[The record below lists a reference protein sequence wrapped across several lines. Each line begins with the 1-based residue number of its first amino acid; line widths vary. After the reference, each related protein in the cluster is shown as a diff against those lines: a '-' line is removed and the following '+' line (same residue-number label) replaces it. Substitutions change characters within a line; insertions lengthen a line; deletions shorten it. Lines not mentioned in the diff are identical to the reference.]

1 MLFATSQA
9 TGGNVSQ
16 TSTANHSRPARR
28 STRLDHSV
36 PVTVVGVDSSRGPYR
51 EDVSTSIISCHGCKY
66 ESKYEVL
73 DNSVVV
79 LELTPE
85 DGESKPVTTRGR
97 VKFARRPAQ
106 VGGLFQTAIEFDQP
120 SNLWHLEV
128 APKDWQPFEGA
139 APASEPD
146 HGSVSSHAQ
155 AAAAAAPSKTKPFAV
170 PRPEIVE
177 HAHPANESRRAVAE
191 VPNEVHK
198 EAHTEL
204 HRPNGSHVASSL
216 PTPPVPST
224 TRPVG
229 HVMNEFQEQME
240 KMLSEAAVAAVR
252 ERAGSTLA
260 EARTMLHDEAR
271 HAVAVAATSESRVW
285 IEQTVEQMKAAGNE
299 TARGMQEDWNRR
311 LQGSVDRAI
320 ERVEEHRKEM
330 TLTVDGLTTKAIDQL
345 AVAIENTRREGMD
358 RIISRLKEQLS
369 PILASTNQAA
379 SNLNQLREET
389 QQVTEQFLERS
400 TSRMEE
406 SYERLRGQFEKAL
419 EKRIEATR
427 DHLEKL
433 TQAAANSCVT
443 SLRELTVQQES
454 EARER
459 LQQSFAPLADTAIAA
474 LRERAEETTHQF
486 SEELS
491 DRSRDH
497 LEFVGSAISEAARGF
512 SKTARNE
519 KK

>member
-1 MLFATSQA
+1 M
-9 TGGNVSQ
+9 SQ

-51 EDVSTSIISCHGCKY
+51 EEVSTSIISCHGCKY
-66 ESKYEVL
+66 DSKYEVL

-79 LELTPE
+79 LELTPD
-85 DGESKPVTTRGR
+85 DGDSKPITTRGR

-106 VGGLFQTAIEFDQP
+106 AGGLFQTAIEFDQP
-120 SNLWHLEV
+120 ANLWHLEV
-128 APKDWQPFEGA
+128 APKDWQPFEE
-139 APASEPD
+139 APAASDLD
-146 HGSVSSHAQ
+146 HGSVSSQAQ
-155 AAAAAAPSKTKPFAV
+155 ATAAAPAKTKPFAV

-177 HAHPANESRRAVAE
+177 HAHPANESRRAAE
-191 VPNEVHK
+191 LYK
-198 EAHTEL
+198 EAHTEV
-204 HRPNGSHVASSL
+204 HKDVHKDVHKPSGAHVASTL

-299 TARGMQEDWNRR
+299 TARGLQEDWNRR

-389 QQVTEQFLERS
+389 QEVTEQFLERS

-427 DHLEKL
+427 EHLEKL
-433 TQAAANSCVT
+433 TQAAANSCVN

-459 LQQSFAPLADTAIAA
+459 LQQSFAPLADTAIAE
-474 LRERAEETTHQF
+474 LRERAEQTTHQF

-512 SKTARNE
+512 SKSARNE

>member
-1 MLFATSQA
+1 MLFATSQV

-85 DGESKPVTTRGR
+85 DPESKPVTTRGR
-97 VKFARRPAQ
+97 VKYARRPAQ
-106 VGGLFQTAIEFDQP
+106 AGGLFQTAIEFDQP
-120 SNLWHLEV
+120 ANLWHLEV
-128 APKDWQPFEGA
+128 APKDWQPFDGVPA
-139 APASEPD
+139 ASDLD
-146 HGSVSSHAQ
+146 HASVSGQAQ
-155 AAAAAAPSKTKPFAV
+155 AAAAAPAKTKPFAV

-177 HAHPANESRRAVAE
+177 HAHPANESKRAIAE
-191 VPNEVHK
+191 VHNEVHR
-198 EAHTEL
+198 EAHK
-204 HRPNGSHVASSL
+204 PNGSHAASTL
-216 PTPPVPST
+216 PPPPAPST

-299 TARGMQEDWNRR
+299 TARAMQEDWNRR

-330 TLTVDGLTTKAIDQL
+330 TLAVDGLTTKAIDQL

-419 EKRIEATR
+419 ENRIEATR
-427 DHLEKL
+427 EHLEKL
-433 TQAAANSCVT
+433 TQAAANSCVN

-459 LQQSFAPLADTAIAA
+459 LRQSFAPLADTAIAE

>member
-9 TGGNVSQ
+9 IGGNVSQ
-16 TSTANHSRPARR
+16 TSTANHSNRHARR

-79 LELTPE
+79 LELTPD
-85 DGESKPVTTRGR
+85 DGESTPVTTRGR
-97 VKFARRPAQ
+97 VKWARRPAQ

-128 APKDWQPFEGA
+128 APNDWQPFDGA
-139 APASEPD
+139 PTDSDLELS
-146 HGSVSSHAQ
+146 SVSSQAQ
-155 AAAAAAPSKTKPFAV
+155 AAAAAPTHSPTHSPTKTKPFAV

-177 HAHPANESRRAVAE
+177 PAHSTNESKRATA
-191 VPNEVHK
+191 EVHK
-198 EAHTEL
+198 
-204 HRPNGSHVASSL
+204 PNGSHVASNL
-216 PTPPVPST
+216 PTPPVPANA
-224 TRPVG
+224 RPVG
-229 HVMNEFQEQME
+229 HVMNDFQEQME
-240 KMLSEAAVAAVR
+240 KMLAEAAVAAVR

-260 EARTMLHDEAR
+260 EARTMLHDEAK

-285 IEQTVEQMKAAGNE
+285 IEQTVQQMKTAGNE
-299 TARGMQEDWNRR
+299 TAHVMQEEWNRK
-311 LQGSVDRAI
+311 LQGSVDRVI
-320 ERVEEHRKEM
+320 ERVDEHRKEM
-330 TLTVDGLTTKAIDQL
+330 ALTVDGLTTKAIDQL

-400 TSRMEE
+400 SSRMEE
-406 SYERLRGQFEKAL
+406 TYERMRGQFEKLL
-419 EKRIEATR
+419 EKRIETAR
-427 DHLEKL
+427 EDLDKL
-433 TQAAANSCVT
+433 TRAAANSCVD
-443 SLRELTVQQES
+443 SLRELAVRQES

-459 LQQSFAPLADTAIAA
+459 LQQSFTPIANTAISE

-491 DRSRDH
+491 ERSRDH

-512 SKTARNE
+512 SKSARDE